1 MRFLGY
7 LLFVF
12 GLFAAMAAGFFVFML
27 NQELVPIDL
36 YHRFDDVKPG
46 IVLDDQDQVMFRF
59 ELDRRSY
66 TTINNV
72 PDVLVRAFVAAE
84 DHDFFNHQGLSLRGI
99 VRSFF
104 VNMYHRRVVQ
114 GASTITQQVARLLFL
129 THERT
134 WWRKIQEVLLALQ
147 LERIYTKQ
155 QILELYLN
163 NMYFGRG
170 IYGVEAACQRF
181 WGKSVNAVALD
192 EAAVLAAVAKSAKFY
207 SPLNA
212 PHSAKKRRNLVLS
225 SMNKLGFIPAD
236 ALQVAKAK
244 PLKVVEARQ
253 DNPLR
258 AYVQEW
264 VRMWAE
270 QRWGKDGL
278 YSKGLVIKTT
288 LNQQAQSAAEEA
300 FVSVVNPLQ
309 RKLGPSL
316 NGGLM
321 TIETASG
328 AIKAFI
334 GGNNFYQSQYNRA
347 FQATRQ
353 IGSSFKPILFALAVG
368 SGYGLEDVFYD
379 EPVTFVMPNGSKWAP
394 KNWSNDFQ
402 GPMTLVRALTYSNNI
417 IAIKL
422 LLKLG
427 ADEVA
432 DVARLFGFSKGVV
445 AYPSL
450 ALGTAEATVLE
461 NVAAF
466 NVFANRGIFVQPFF
480 IDWVKDQQGKKVWQH
495 EVKSKRLIE
504 QRVCSK
510 MVRALQVRMELAK
523 RQSKEGWF
531 DSESIGKTGSTNG
544 AATTWFV
551 GSTPDFT
558 TAVYVGRD
566 DNKPMGTQVF
576 ASKTA
581 YPIWLGL
588 HRELP
593 CNKAQFYCDPR
604 LKSVPIDWVTGE
616 VAQPN
621 EQGVYSAHT
630 VAILKEPNE
639 G

>member
-1 MRFLGY
+1 MRFLWY
-7 LLFVF
+7 LLLVV
-12 GLFAAMAAGFFVFML
+12 GLLASTAAGFFVFML
-27 NQELVPIDL
+27 NQELVPNDL

-46 IVLDDQDQVMFRF
+46 IVLDDQDQVMFKF

-72 PDVLVRAFVAAE
+72 PEVLIRAFVSAE

-99 VRSFF
+99 IRSFC
-104 VNMYHRRVVQ
+104 VNLYHRRVVQ

-129 THERT
+129 THDRT

-181 WGKSVNAVALD
+181 WAKSVKSVSLD

-212 PHSAKKRRNLVLS
+212 PHSAKKRRNLVLM
-225 SMNKLGFIPAD
+225 SMHKLGFIPLD
-236 ALQVAKAK
+236 TLNVAKAK
-244 PLKVVEARQ
+244 QLKIVEPQQ

-288 LNQQAQSAAEEA
+288 INQQAQRAAEES

-316 NGGLM
+316 NGGLI
-321 TIETASG
+321 TLETSTG

-347 FQATRQ
+347 FQASRQ
-353 IGSSFKPILFALAVG
+353 IGSSFKPILYALAIG
-368 SGYGLEDVFYD
+368 SGYGFDDVFYD
-379 EPVTFVMPNGSKWAP
+379 EPVTFVMPNGGKWTP

-417 IAIKL
+417 ISIKL

-427 ADEVA
+427 VDNVVN
-432 DVARLFGFSKGVV
+432 VARLFGFSKGVV

-461 NVAAF
+461 NAAAF
-466 NVFANRGIFVQPFF
+466 NVFANNGIFVQPFF
-480 IDWVKDQQGKKVWQH
+480 IDWVKDQQGKKIWQH
-495 EVKSKRLIE
+495 EVRTKRLVE

-523 RQSKEGWF
+523 RQSKDGWF
-531 DSESIGKTGSTNG
+531 DAESIGKTGSTNG

-566 DNKPMGTQVF
+566 DNKPMGTHVF

-588 HRELP
+588 HRDLP
-593 CNKAQFYCDPR
+593 CNNTKFYLDPR
-604 LKSVPIDWVTGE
+604 LVNAPIDWVTGQA
-616 VAQPN
+616 VQPD
-621 EQGVYSAHT
+621 EHGVYSNRA

-639 G
+639 